1 MHAYANPTRFLAIAR
16 PLTPWLLG
24 LGLALL
30 LAGAWAGLMLVPGD
44 YKQGDTAR
52 ILYIHVPSAWLGMG
66 GWTGLAVAGLVQLVW
81 RHPLAGRSEEH
92 TSELQS
98 LMRITY
104 AVYWLTQKTTQTSS
118 VYFTNIFEAN

>member
-24 LGLALL
+24 LGLELL

-52 ILYIHVPSAWLGMG
+52 ILYIHVPSAWLGLRR
-66 GWTGLAVAGLVQLVW
+66 WTGLAVSGLVETVW
-81 RHPLAGRSEEH
+81 RHPIAGIAARALAGPGI
-92 TSELQS
+92 Q
-98 LMRITY
+98 
-104 AVYWLTQKTTQTSS
+104 TTQPFLVNFS
-118 VYFTNIFEAN
+118 

>member
-1 MHAYANPTRFLAIAR
+1 MHAYANPTRFLAIVR

-52 ILYIHVPSAWLGMG
+52 ILYIHVPSDWLGMG
-66 GWTGLAVAGLVQLVW
+66 GWTGLAVAGLVQIVC
-81 RHPLAGRSEEH
+81 RPPLAGIAARANADL
-92 TSELQS
+92 TS
-98 LMRITY
+98 
-104 AVYWLTQKTTQTSS
+104 AV
-118 VYFTNIFEAN
+118 

>member
-1 MHAYANPTRFLAIAR
+1 MHAYANPTRLLASAC
-16 PLTPWLLG
+16 PLTPWLRG

-81 RHPLAGRSEEH
+81 RHPLAGIAARAIAVPGMLFTAPRSEERRVGKECVS
-92 TSELQS
+92 TCRSRWS
-98 LMRITY
+98 TDP
-104 AVYWLTQKTTQTSS
+104 
-118 VYFTNIFEAN
+118 